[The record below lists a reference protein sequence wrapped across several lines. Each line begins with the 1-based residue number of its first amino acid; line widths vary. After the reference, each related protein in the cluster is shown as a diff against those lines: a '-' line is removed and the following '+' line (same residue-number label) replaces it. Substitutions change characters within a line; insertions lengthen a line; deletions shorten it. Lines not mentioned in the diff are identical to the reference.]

1 MKFSKEF
8 KEAILTLPSSEKDRL
23 LLRLLKKDLKLV
35 NRLEFELLSEISVDE
50 KRLEVKKHITEQVVS
65 MGESFYSLG
74 YLLMDLRYLS
84 GDINEHVSI
93 TKDKLGEVTL
103 NIWMLTIFIEK
114 NARFFEHAD
123 NRSIHK
129 MCVYIIA
136 RVFKILTLTPK
147 LHSDLFIEFEEDL
160 NKLGN
165 AIGDNHFLMSEAIR
179 NGLDVNWLVLGEIPE
194 DIIQIHKEIR
204 QQGFLK

>member
-1 MKFSKEF
+1 MRFSKEF
-8 KEAILTLPSSEKDRL
+8 KEAILTLPTSEKDKL
-23 LLRLLKKDLKLV
+23 LLRLLKKDLKLA
-35 NRLEFELLSEISVDE
+35 NRLEFELLSEVSIDE
-50 KRLEVKKHITEQVVS
+50 KRLEVKKHITEQVIA

-114 NARFFEHAD
+114 NIHLLKYAKSK
-123 NRSIHK
+123 NIHK

-136 RVFKILTLTPK
+136 RAFKVLTLIPK
-147 LHSDLFIEFEEDL
+147 LHNDLFIEFEEDL

-165 AIGDNHFLMSEAIR
+165 AIGNNHFLMSEAIR